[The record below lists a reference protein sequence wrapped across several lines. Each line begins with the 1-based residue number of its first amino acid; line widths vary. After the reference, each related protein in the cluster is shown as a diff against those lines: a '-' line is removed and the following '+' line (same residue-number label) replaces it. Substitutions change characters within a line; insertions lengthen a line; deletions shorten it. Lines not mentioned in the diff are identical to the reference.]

1 MKDIS
6 AYNSIG
12 TMLPMNNPVQSLN
25 RIYLEVT
32 NRCNLNCSICIRNV
46 WDDVPGSLS
55 YDTYHKILKDI
66 QDNDLAPEIF
76 FGGFGEPLSH
86 PDIIKMIQ
94 GANRQGLFTSL
105 VTNGILLSQEMSET
119 LITKG
124 LDRLWISLDGP
135 HSESYQDIQLGEYLP
150 QIIQNIKQF
159 QKTRL
164 THKINNDQVVEWGI
178 AFVLMKKNASDLPE
192 LIELGKELGTNSF
205 FVTYLEAYSEALA
218 QETLYPT
225 NISRYKSGRSTNQP
239 QVRST
244 EITLN
249 EILDDISRK
258 YLKNEDEHINID
270 GSLQIPDRPECPFVE
285 RGALAV
291 RWDGEVSPCLPLL
304 YSHTSTIGSW
314 NREVHSYSIGNV
326 TSRSILDLWSDSEY
340 IQLRER
346 LLDQRFSPCTN
357 CRDCWLSED
366 NLLDCMGY
374 EHPTCGG
381 CLWAQGIIQC
391 P

>member
-1 MKDIS
+1 
-6 AYNSIG
+6 
-12 TMLPMNNPVQSLN
+12 MLPKSNTVQSLN

-55 YDTYHKILKDI
+55 YDTYQKILRDI
-66 QDNDLAPEIF
+66 QNIDNTLEIF

-86 PDIIKMIQ
+86 PDIIKMI
-94 GANRQGLFTSL
+94 GSANRQGLITSL
-105 VTNGILLSQEMSET
+105 VTNGILLSSEMSEA

-124 LDRLWISLDGP
+124 LDRLWVSLDGA
-135 HSESYQDIQLGEYLP
+135 HSESYQDVQLGEYLP
-150 QIIQNIKQF
+150 QIIHNLEQF
-159 QKTRL
+159 QKIRL
-164 THKINNDQVVEWGI
+164 KHKTNNDQVIEWGI
-178 AFVLMKKNASDLPE
+178 AFVLMKKNASDLLE
-192 LIELGKELGTNSF
+192 LIELGKELGTKSF
-205 FVTYLEAYSEALA
+205 FVTYLEAYSEAMSK
-218 QETLYPT
+218 ETIYPT
-225 NISRYKSGRSTNQP
+225 SLSRYKNGRTANQP
-239 QVRST
+239 QVRSN

-249 EILDDISRK
+249 DTLDEFSRN
-258 YLKNEDEHINID
+258 YLEEEEQITID
-270 GSLQIPDRPECPFVE
+270 GSLMIPDPAVCPFVE
-285 RGALAV
+285 RGAMAV

-314 NREVHSYSIGNV
+314 NREVHSYSLGNIH
-326 TSRSILDLWSDSEY
+326 SSSIIDLWLDPGY

-346 LLDQRFSPCTN
+346 LLDQRFSPCVN

-381 CLWAQGIIQC
+381 CLWAKGIIQC